1 MRLSDRQSIRDTPAF
16 SVNRRLHVGHNR
28 IVRSWARALVV
39 WVAVTAGVPASGRAG
54 QRSLDCPRAADDKV
68 VQLAKR
74 AFAALE
80 AGRGEEAEAAFREL
94 IAKYPAEPLV
104 HLGAAQAAYLRGQ
117 DQTAREELAIVLQ
130 LAPDLAIARY
140 FLGQVLHRTGE
151 LDEAIRVF
159 EALAAQAPDEPEI
172 AATLARWRTEAE
184 VHGRMRQSVG
194 THFTVSFEGPSEAA
208 LASRALELLEA
219 AYWRIAQLLAT
230 YPERPIEV
238 GAVHEGA
245 VPRRHAVTGLGGGR
259 LRRYHP
265 RSDPRR
271 PQRRCEGARSR
282 PRPRVH
288 PCAHLHGRAARR
300 AAVAARGP
308 RVSPRARRLVVGGA
322 DDRSR
327 GAIRLDTLE
336 GGFTGSDAADAKRSY
351 AMSGLAGRRLLE
363 EAGGP
368 AVGSLLSDLGNGVPL
383 QEAFLN
389 RALQSLDDFQA
400 RLAEAYPPAQ
410 K

>member
-1 MRLSDRQSIRDTPAF
+1 
-16 SVNRRLHVGHNR
+16 
-28 IVRSWARALVV
+28 VRSWARALVV
-39 WVAVTAGVPASGRAG
+39 WVAVTAGVPAAGRVG
-54 QRSLDCPRAADDKV
+54 QRSLDRPRAADDKV

-117 DQTAREELAIVLQ
+117 DETAREELAIVLQ

-208 LASRALELLEA
+208 LASRALESLEA

-238 GAVHEGA
+238 VLYTKEQFHDVTRSPGWAAAAYDGTIRVPIRGALSGDAKELDRVLAHEFTHALIYTVARHGVPLWLHEGLA
-245 VPRRHAVTGLGGGR
+245 SALERDDLSWAEQTI
-259 LRRYHP
+259 
-265 RSDPRR
+265 
-271 PQRRCEGARSR
+271 GA
-282 PRPRVH
+282 
-288 PCAHLHGRAARR
+288 G
-300 AAVAARGP
+300 
-308 RVSPRARRLVVGGA
+308 
-322 DDRSR
+322 